1 MKRRLLSLGLL
12 AALVLGMLCP
22 ASAVDE
28 AESETSQ
35 VLREI
40 VYIPLDDRPLS
51 KDRVELMAEMLN
63 VKLIMPDMDLYATR
77 LDGQI
82 TNSNGTQ
89 YGDRG
94 ALMAWL
100 MEQAEQYDTFILSMD
115 QLLSGGLMNSRCMS
129 AMEKLVLP
137 DGTEMTEYEVVD
149 YIAEL
154 SETKQVYVIDSVMRL
169 ALSAGYGGFGL
180 EAYSLTRNYGK
191 QPRTVLT
198 GDQLTLDNVIAGY
211 RQCLSTQTSAETVT
225 EDVTPEGEV
234 VSAFGMAAAL
244 QAERRTGLAAAMSED
259 EIIDQYLSIRER
271 KLRLLDYAVRKLSNM
286 PNIAYILGVDDS
298 FTGNNIH
305 TNEFAYIEKIAGEN
319 LSMFSALDGLAQM
332 VLGRI
337 YDDWFG
343 NREVRLNVTYYGTA
357 ADMIPEFNYQPVSE
371 LISSTAEYLGAEITT
386 GKGDISLIVVACGS
400 GQNTE
405 NFTQVVDQI
414 NQNELSQIPTILAD
428 FTDYNSTTLQS
439 MLIES
444 VHVGNLLSYSGYND
458 GAVRI
463 SIALAEGI
471 SRYRGLFQSLLES
484 SHIAQAESI
493 ASAMVREQYKTGG
506 TQGTVAS
513 ELNAQGVDCSNF
525 GTDNTSLLENYRE
538 ILDNAMK
545 SDTKALMENVARSNV
560 IVSLEPYTVQG
571 ISTAVLDNCRFPW
584 NRTFEIGFEL
594 DCTLSEES
602 YSYTYH
608 PAFVQG
614 VGGGRFAPLDSLS
627 RNQAAKM
634 LVIAS
639 ENEEGS
645 PMDCPFEDVHGW
657 PAGFVATA
665 CAKGYMRGYADGSF
679 RGTNPI
685 TRAEF
690 AKMLMQY
697 LEAEGVTLEPVTV
710 ASFTDVAED
719 AWYAEAVYMLAN
731 GGVIKGYGNGSFKPG
746 NRVTRTEAVVMLG
759 RLFQRNDDPPQW
771 ILNYQKYTDV
781 SSTFWGYQAI
791 AEASF
796 GHFAS

>member
-1 MKRRLLSLGLL
+1 MKRRLLSLCLL

-22 ASAVDE
+22 AGAVDD
-28 AESETSQ
+28 AESEDTQ
-35 VLREI
+35 APREI

-63 VKLIMPDMDLYATR
+63 VKLVMPETDLYATR
-77 LDGQI
+77 LDGQA

-100 MEQAEQYDTFILSMD
+100 MEQAEQHDTFILSMD
-115 QLLSGGLMNSRCMS
+115 QLLSGGLMNSRCMTG
-129 AMEKLVLP
+129 MEKLTLP
-137 DGTEMTEYEVVD
+137 DGTEMTEYEVID
-149 YIAEL
+149 YIAAL

-169 ALSAGYGGFGL
+169 ALSAGYGGYGL
-180 EAYSLTRNYGK
+180 EAYSLTRSYGK
-191 QPRTVLT
+191 LPRTILT
-198 GDQLTLDNVIAGY
+198 GNQLTLDNVIAGY
-211 RQCLSTQTSAETVT
+211 RQCLSTQASVGTVAE
-225 EDVTPEGEV
+225 DATPEGEV

-244 QAERRTGLAAAMSED
+244 QAERRSGVAAAQSED
-259 EIIDQYLSIRER
+259 EIITQYLSIRER
-271 KLRLLDYAVRKLSNM
+271 KLRLLDYAVRKLSGQ

-305 TNEFAYIEKIAGEN
+305 TNELAYIEKIAGEN
-319 LSMFSALDGLAQM
+319 LSVFSALDGLAQM
-332 VLGRI
+332 ILGRI
-337 YDDWFG
+337 YDDWAG
-343 NREVRLNVTYYGTA
+343 SRTVRLNVTYYGAA

-371 LISSTAEYLGAEITT
+371 LISSTADYLGAEITT
-386 GKGDISLIVVACGS
+386 GEGDISVIVVACGS

-405 NFTQVVDQI
+405 NFAQVIDQI
-414 NQNELSQIPTILAD
+414 NQNELNQIPTILID
-428 FTDYNSTTLQS
+428 FTENNSAALQA
-439 MLIES
+439 MLIQS
-444 VHVGNLLSYSGYND
+444 VHIGNLLAYSGYND
-458 GAVRI
+458 GAVRV
-463 SIALAEGI
+463 SIALSKGI
-471 SRYRGLFQSLLES
+471 SRYRGLFQDLPAS
-484 SHIAQAESI
+484 SHAAQAEAI
-493 ASAMVREQYKTGG
+493 AAALVREQYKTGG
-506 TQGTVAS
+506 TQSRVGDVLS
-513 ELNAQGVDCSNF
+513 AQGVNCNNF
-525 GTDNTSLLENYRE
+525 GTDNAALLEKYRRS
-538 ILDNAMK
+538 LDDAMK
-545 SDTKALMENVARSNV
+545 ADTKALMENIARSNV

-571 ISTAVLDNCRFPW
+571 IASAELGDCTFPW

-594 DCTLSEES
+594 DCTLSEDS

-614 VGGGRFAPLDSLS
+614 VGGGKFAPLDKLS

-639 ENEEGS
+639 GNEEGS
-645 PMDCPFEDVHGW
+645 PVDCPFADVQGW

-665 CAKGYMRGYADGSF
+665 CARGYMRGYSDGTF
-679 RGTNPI
+679 RGKNQI

-697 LEAEGVTLEPVTV
+697 LEAEGVTLEPVT
-710 ASFTDVAED
+710 AAKFTDVPED

-731 GGVIKGYGNGSFKPG
+731 GGIIKGYGDGSFKPG
-746 NRVTRTEAVVMLG
+746 NRVTRTEAVVMLE
-759 RLFQRNDDPPQW
+759 RLFHRGDEPPQW
-771 ILNYQKYTDV
+771 LLEQQKYTDV
-781 SSTFWGYQAI
+781 PSTFWGYQAI